1 MPHPRYQ
8 LFITV
13 QIFFRR
19 CEAAVF
25 LCVMSM
31 GDAVAPAPSLPAFV
45 VMKYSLVCC
54 QLNKDDLP
62 VICRSSWRRRGVR
75 A

>member
-31 GDAVAPAPSLPAFV
+31 GDAVGLAPSLPAVV
-45 VMKYSLVCC
+45 VMKNIHITALFVSVE
-54 QLNKDDLP
+54 Q
-62 VICRSSWRRRGVR
+62 G
-75 A
+75 